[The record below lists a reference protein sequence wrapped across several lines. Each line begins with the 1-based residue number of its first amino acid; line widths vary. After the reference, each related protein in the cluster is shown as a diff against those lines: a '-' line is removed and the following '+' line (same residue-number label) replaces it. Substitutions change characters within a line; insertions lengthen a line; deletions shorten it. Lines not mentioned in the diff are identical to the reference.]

1 MYPVKALPFSFR
13 HFSKT
18 NAKAID
24 ELWYKRAVDYHFKSP
39 DSFVF
44 SVPHD
49 LENQPTPKIMTA
61 SIAIIKEEGNKKAP
75 AGVVG
80 VQIDHEK
87 FTSAFMDVTTEYKV
101 KINYYS
107 EIFI

>member
-1 MYPVKALPFSFR
+1 M
-13 HFSKT
+13 
-18 NAKAID
+18 
-24 ELWYKRAVDYHFKSP
+24 DYHFKRP

-44 SVPHD
+44 SVPLD
-49 LENQPTPKIMTA
+49 LQDHPSVPKIVTA

-101 KINYYS
+101 KIKYLS
-107 EIFI
+107 EIFIQLIFFLLK

>member
-1 MYPVKALPFSFR
+1 MPRESFAFCFR
-13 HFSKT
+13 HFSNT